1 MQITI
6 IRWIKEVGIY
16 PCAIFKNN
24 LNYVSSL
31 LNKPNSFTIFIIL
44 WLKFSMRLTLPLFL
58 AILTTLF
65 CHGQSI
71 PIRNY
76 GLPQGLPSAE
86 VYDVFQDSKGFIW
99 FSTDNGV
106 VKFDGHHVTVFNVSD
121 SLPDPVVLETI
132 EDSSGKIWFR
142 SLSGR
147 IAFYENDKIHPY
159 KFNKQLSK
167 VCEDYHLVSM
177 AFDTLGNL
185 WFSAFQVIG
194 SIDAQ
199 GKLTT
204 KKIDR
209 TIVEYQT
216 VGKSSVISWNIQGP
230 LKVQT
235 FLSIDNKLFP
245 FKLTHDWEDP
255 KTSHSVKRA
264 IQWNNNLYISIN
276 NNIFKYDGK
285 SVSRIYEGNAPIISL
300 SKDNDNSLWV
310 GFFNNGAIRFTK
322 DFTNPWTLPVLIKNS
337 ITKIIQDDE
346 NGFWLSTL
354 ENGVYYIP
362 NINMREYDLNST
374 SKIRTAISISD
385 KTLIGE
391 TDGTLNVY
399 DENTN
404 QIFEKK
410 FERGILTLFRNKNNG
425 WLSTSRDLYITDNNF
440 DKTERKQL
448 GNYIDFTEDANG
460 FVWGIESR
468 WISKFDQFG
477 NLIFN
482 KDRRMP
488 HRAILAIDT
497 LLLIGLHT
505 GLQVYDFDLNLIQT
519 PVELKDF
526 KISKLK
532 QLNDTTIFIATI
544 GNGFVISHIHLK
556 HIKHYKSVAQNIY
569 SIANDN
575 QFFWLG
581 TEMGILKLNIDSLL
595 ASTISYELITK
606 RNGLVQDQTT
616 LLSITE
622 SGNLIAFYTNQFT
635 FIDKTQINFSNK
647 NPKFYLQGAKINNND
662 IAYTTSLTLPYD
674 SNNIQLN
681 FGFISFNHQDIVIR
695 YKLKSKAD
703 WTYSA
708 ERQINL
714 YSLSPGLYTPEVQY
728 SADKVNWHNVTL
740 PSIEITQPW
749 WQTLAFQLSL
759 LAAISFLIYVV
770 LNNRIILYKER
781 NERMELLTKHQKLLI
796 QKEIDTMEKERS
808 RIAKEL
814 HDGVGP
820 NLLATK
826 LTVNRIFKT
835 YQVDNTEN
843 IDDKFQLTFREIKS
857 IIYDLTPPGL
867 ERNGLA
873 AGIKGYIDWLS
884 KSIETKITL
893 TTSGK
898 DITDIKIILPVFRI
912 LQELI
917 SNSLKH
923 SNAANIFIE
932 LNCTNDLYT
941 VSYKDN
947 GTGFSKIKNQNGFGL
962 HNIESRVLAI
972 NGELQFKDSDSGVSY
987 TIKIPLIKDYS
998 VSES

>member
-1 MQITI
+1 
-6 IRWIKEVGIY
+6 
-16 PCAIFKNN
+16 
-24 LNYVSSL
+24 
-31 LNKPNSFTIFIIL
+31 
-44 WLKFSMRLTLPLFL
+44 MRLTLSIFVFLFT
-58 AILTTLF
+58 ILF
-65 CHGQSI
+65 CQGQSI

-76 GLPQGLPSAE
+76 GLPQGLPSTE

-121 SLPDPVVLETI
+121 GLPDPVVFETL

-142 SLSGR
+142 TLSGR
-147 IAFYENDKIHPY
+147 IAYYEYNKIHPY
-159 KFNKQLSK
+159 KYNNQLSK
-167 VCEDYHLVSM
+167 ICEDYHLVSM
-177 AFDTLGNL
+177 AFDSLGNL

-194 SIDAQ
+194 SIDTQ

-209 TIVEYQT
+209 TIVHYQT
-216 VGKSSVISWNIQGP
+216 IGSSSVISWNIQGS

-235 FLSIDNKLFP
+235 YLSIDNKLFP
-245 FKLTHDWEDP
+245 FNLTHDWEDY

-285 SVSRIYEGNAPIISL
+285 SVSRIYVGNAPIISL
-300 SKDNDNSLWV
+300 SKDNENHLWV
-310 GFFNNGAIRFTK
+310 GFLNNGAIRFTK
-322 DFTNPWTLPVLIKNS
+322 DFTNPWTLPVLTKNS

-346 NGFWLSTL
+346 EGFWVSTL
-354 ENGVYYIP
+354 ENGVNYLP
-362 NINMREYDLNST
+362 NIAFRQYDLNST
-374 SKIRTAISISD
+374 SKIRTAISIAN

-391 TDGTLNVY
+391 TDGSLNTFNHNG
-399 DENTN
+399 E
-404 QIFEKK
+404 QIQEKK
-410 FERGILTLFRNKNNG
+410 FQRAVLTLFKNKSKG
-425 WLSTSRDLYITDNNF
+425 WISTSGDLFITDSTF
-440 DKTERKQL
+440 SKIQRKQL
-448 GNYIDFTEDANG
+448 GNYIDLTEDIYG

-505 GLQVYDFDLNLIQT
+505 GLQVYDFDLNLLQT
-519 PVELKDF
+519 PDQLKDF

-532 QLNDTTIFIATI
+532 LINDTTIFIATI
-544 GNGFVISHIHLK
+544 GNGFIISDIRFK
-556 HIKHYKSVAQNIY
+556 NIQHYKSTAQNIY

-581 TEMGILKLNIDSLL
+581 TEMGILKLNTDSLL
-595 ASTISYELITK
+595 ESKISYELIAK
-606 RNGLVQDQTT
+606 QNGLVQDQTP
-616 LLSITE
+616 LLSITD
-622 SGNLIAFYTNQFT
+622 SGKLLAFYTNQFT
-635 FIDKTQINFSNK
+635 LIDKTQINFSNK
-647 NPKFYLQGAKINNND
+647 KPKFYLQSAKINNNE
-662 IAYTTSLTLPYD
+662 INYTSSLTLPYD
-674 SNNIQLN
+674 SNNIQLI
-681 FGFISFNHQDIVIR
+681 FGFISFNNQDILIR
-695 YKLKSKAD
+695 YKLKNKAD
-703 WTYSA
+703 WVYST

-714 YSLSPGLYTPEVQY
+714 YSLSPGLYSPEVQY
-728 SADKVNWHNVTL
+728 SADKVTWHNVTL
-740 PSIEITQPW
+740 PALEIRQPW
-749 WQTLAFQLSL
+749 WQTLAFQLSF
-759 LAAISFLIYVV
+759 LAAVSFIIYVI
-770 LNNRIILYKER
+770 LNNRITIYRER
-781 NERMELLTKHQKLLI
+781 TEKMELLTKHQKLLI

-843 IDDKFQLTFREIKS
+843 IDDKFQLTFKEIKS

-884 KSIETKITL
+884 KSTETTITL

-898 DITDIKIILPVFRI
+898 DITDIKIVLPVFRI

-923 SNAANIFIE
+923 SNATNIFIE
-932 LNCTNDLYT
+932 LNYDHNLYT
-941 VSYKDN
+941 VRYKDN
-947 GTGFSKIKNQNGFGL
+947 GTGFSKAKNQNGFGL

-972 NGELQFKDSDSGVSY
+972 NGELQFKDSDTGVSY
-987 TIKIPLIKDYS
+987 TIKIPLVKDYS
-998 VSES
+998 ITEL